1 MYRYRRILLAT
12 LLWLTPVAAAQ
23 AQETNTVGNPEL
35 RNFELPGTR
44 TTPAPAPEPAPAPPP
59 AAAPTPAPARTETRP
74 APAPAR
80 EPARE
85 APARAEPAPAR
96 STAPAAG
103 PPADRT
109 ETSTAAPDVAEP
121 EADLPAPVFS
131 GPSFPAPALPAPVAD
146 PGSAEASE
154 SLGWM
159 PWAVGLAALL
169 ALLGFVM
176 LRRRRD
182 AFAGDGY
189 VRERAARVPAPA
201 PRPVPAPPPA
211 PVVVPSAP
219 QPRIELDFQP
229 DRMVLTPD
237 KAEIH
242 YRLTVRNA
250 GDAAAADVRVVIDMF
265 NAGTGQE
272 AELAAFFAEQQL
284 QGSDG
289 GEWRLAPGQE
299 EKLQGVASMANANIR
314 GIEVQG
320 RRLFIP
326 LVAFNFVC
334 GDGGDGKVQTAASY
348 IVGREADPPGEKMGP
363 FRLDTGPR
371 VYRNVG
377 QRPNLPPPPKQK
389 KRVRVRIEA

>member
-1 MYRYRRILLAT
+1 MYRHRRILLAT
-12 LLWLTPVAAAQ
+12 LLGLTPALAAAQ
-23 AQETNTVGNPEL
+23 AQESNTVGNPEL

-44 TTPAPAPEPAPAPPP
+44 TIPAPAPEQAPAPPP
-59 AAAPTPAPARTETRP
+59 AAAPTPAPKRTETRP
-74 APAPAR
+74 VPAPT
-80 EPARE
+80 RE
-85 APARAEPAPAR
+85 APARAEPAPTR
-96 STAPAAG
+96 STATAPAAS
-103 PPADRT
+103 PVADNP
-109 ETSTAAPDVAEP
+109 ETSPAAPDIAQP
-121 EADLPAPVFS
+121 EASLPSPAFP
-131 GPSFPAPALPAPVAD
+131 GPALPAPALPAPVAD
-146 PGSAEASE
+146 AGSAAAASE

-159 PWAVGLAALL
+159 PWGAGLAALL

-182 AFAGDGY
+182 AFAGGGY
-189 VRERAARVPAPA
+189 LRERAARVPAPA
-201 PRPVPAPPPA
+201 PRPVPPPA
-211 PVVVPSAP
+211 PAAVPRTP
-219 QPRIELDFQP
+219 QPRIELDFGP
-229 DRMVLTPD
+229 DRVVLTPD

-250 GDAAAADVRVVIDMF
+250 GDAAAADIRVAIDMF

-284 QGSDG
+284 AGSDG

-314 GIEVQG
+314 GIELQG

-334 GDGGDGKVQTAASY
+334 GDGGGGKVRTAASY
-348 IVGREADPPGEKMGP
+348 LVGREADPPGEKMGP

-371 VYRNVG
+371 VYRKVG
-377 QRPNLPPPPKQK
+377 QRPNLPPPPKEK
-389 KRVRVRIEA
+389 KRVRVRLEA

>member
-12 LLWLTPVAAAQ
+12 FVWLTPVAAAH
-23 AQETNTVGNPEL
+23 AQESNTVGNPEL

-44 TTPAPAPEPAPAPPP
+44 TTPAPAPEQAPAPPP
-59 AAAPTPAPARTETRP
+59 AAAPTPAPERTETRP

-80 EPARE
+80 QPARE

-96 STAPAAG
+96 STAPAGG

-109 ETSTAAPDVAEP
+109 ETSTAAPDVAQP
-121 EADLPAPVFS
+121 EANLPAPVFS
-131 GPSFPAPALPAPVAD
+131 GPSFPAPALPAPIAD
-146 PGSAEASE
+146 PGSPTAASE

-182 AFAGDGY
+182 AFASDGY

-201 PRPVPAPPPA
+201 PRPLPPPA
-211 PVVVPSAP
+211 PVAVPRAP

-229 DRMVLTPD
+229 DRVVLTPE

-250 GDAAAADVRVVIDMF
+250 GDAAATDVRVAIDMF

-272 AELAAFFAEQQL
+272 PELAAFLAERQL
-284 QGSDG
+284 AGSDG
-289 GEWRLAPGQE
+289 SEWRLAPGQE
-299 EKLQGVASMANANIR
+299 EKLQGVASMTNADIR

-334 GDGGDGKVQTAASY
+334 GDEGKVQTAASY
-348 IVGREADPPGEKMGP
+348 LVGREADPPAEKMGP